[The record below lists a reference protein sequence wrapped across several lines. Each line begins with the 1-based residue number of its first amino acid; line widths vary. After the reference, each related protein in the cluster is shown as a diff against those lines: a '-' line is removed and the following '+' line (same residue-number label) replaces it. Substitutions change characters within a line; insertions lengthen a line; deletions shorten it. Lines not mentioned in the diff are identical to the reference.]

1 MIDYENEIFTS
12 IAEESRDKHPGII
25 VKGEYVRSPA
35 EFPMLA
41 ISEFQNVMIDEL
53 MDSTKEEKYAGLG
66 YRIQVFSNKQ
76 SGKKAEAKAIFATAD
91 AKIRSMGFRR
101 KTYAPTPEIYDST
114 IFSIVATYEAIID
127 TNGVVYKR

>member
-12 IAEESRDKHPGII
+12 IAEESRVKHPGII

-35 EFPMLA
+35 NFPMLT
-41 ISEFQNVMIDEL
+41 ISEYDNVMVDEL
-53 MDSTKEEKYAGLG
+53 MDSTQEEKYAGVG
-66 YRIQVFSNKQ
+66 YRIQVFSNKH
-76 SGKKAEAKAIFATAD
+76 SGKKAEAKAIFTTAD
-91 AKIRSMGFRR
+91 KKIRSMGFRR
-101 KTYAPTPEIYDST
+101 RTYVTTPEIYDST